1 MSECQRQIEIES
13 MEQFVSLFG
22 NLDENV
28 DILKQELGVNIFA
41 RGTELTVSGD
51 EQAVDTA
58 VSVVQ
63 KLLGMLTRGE
73 PIDRSRI
80 RYAISLA
87 REGNIDRI
95 EEIMQDVIA
104 ITYRG
109 KQVKCKTLGQRQY
122 VKSVKDNLMTF
133 AVGPAGTGKTYL
145 AIAMAFVALKN
156 KEVERIIL
164 TRPAVE
170 AGEKLGFLPGDLQEK
185 IDPYLRPLYDGLYDT
200 LGADAAQ
207 RHLEKGIIEIA
218 PLAYMRGRTLDDA
231 FIILDEAQ
239 NTTPEQMKMFL
250 TRIGFGSKA
259 VVTGDITQ
267 IDLPKASQS
276 GLRQAYRILQNI
288 EEIGFYNLQAE
299 DVVRHPVVAKI
310 IRAYDRFQA
319 RELSQHE
326 LRDKSYEPQED
337 TTVETV

>member
-1 MSECQRQIEIES
+1 MSVIETIIDIPAEHEKNVCGQFDGYLKKIERTLHVTIVARDGAIKLIGPELMIRRAKS
-13 MEQFVSLFG
+13 VFNNLVELSKRGNAITEQ
-22 NLDENV
+22 NV
-28 DILKQELGVNIFA
+28 DYALSLCFTESDDAILEIDKDIICRTINGKPVKPKTVGQKQY
-41 RGTELTVSGD
+41 
-51 EQAVDTA
+51 VDT
-58 VSVVQ
+58 
-63 KLLGMLTRGE
+63 
-73 PIDRSRI
+73 I
-80 RYAISLA
+80 RKKMIVF
-87 REGNIDRI
+87 GI
-95 EEIMQDVIA
+95 
-104 ITYRG
+104 
-109 KQVKCKTLGQRQY
+109 
-122 VKSVKDNLMTF
+122 
-133 AVGPAGTGKTYL
+133 GPAGTGKTYL
-145 AIAMAFVALKN
+145 AMAMAISAFKN
-156 KEVERIIL
+156 GDVNRIIL
-164 TRPAVE
+164 TRPAIE
-170 AGEKLGFLPGDLQEK
+170 AGEKLGFLPGDLQSK

-200 LGADAAQ
+200 LGADTAQ